1 MKRSWL
7 TLPVV
12 LVVMLGGLLAA
23 GSLVVPGT
31 SASAQEKSPGGVA
44 RSAPKSL
51 VDPLDWPYWRG
62 PEYNSISRETGLPDT
77 ISLDPKEKNGPRWV
91 KPEAAGR
98 GTPIV
103 MRGKLYTLCRHNPS
117 TSTEQEKVLCLDAA
131 TGETIWENK
140 FNVWSSDVPNTRVG
154 WSSVC
159 GDPDTGY
166 VYALGVCGLFQ
177 CIDGET
183 GKTIWSLPL
192 HERLGLLS
200 TYGGRTNY
208 PIVVDDLVILGS
220 VIIGWGDMAIPAQR
234 YFAFDKL
241 TGEVRWFVS
250 TRLRPEDTIY
260 SAPVVAVLNGQ
271 KVVVVGSGD
280 GYVYGFQPQTG
291 KTVFEYLLSRRGLN
305 ASPTVVGDKI
315 YVGHS
320 EENPTG
326 TQMGAVVCLDGT
338 QTGKLTDK
346 AEIWKELELGVGRSA
361 PLVVDDRVYCFDD
374 TGKLIVVN
382 AKTGEPIGRKVDVGT
397 TNFASPLFADGKVYH
412 LEKARWFVLTPDERR
427 GAKGAEPRSKG
438 TNGMFPAG
446 DEAWSSPIV
455 SHGRLYF
462 QTTGALY
469 CFEDKAK
476 EKGAAE
482 RPPLAEIKPVDDD
495 PKPAQLQV
503 VPCEILMKPGEK
515 QQLTVRLFN
524 SRGQFL
530 KEEKAEFELAGAS
543 GGKPVGAIDESGV
556 FTAPDDAAHVA
567 TIVRAK
573 VGDLTGRARI
583 RIVPPLPW
591 SFDFEGLADAPITWV
606 GARYRHVMREVD
618 GSNVMVKI
626 TTIPKGTRSRLS
638 MGHSDEH
645 DYTIQCD
652 FKAATQDNKLPDVGL
667 IAQGYTMA
675 IESLNQRILLN
686 SWGSHEHRFDQ
697 QIPFTLEPDVWYTI
711 KLRAENSAG
720 KAVLRGKVWKRG
732 QDEPADWSIE
742 LVDPLP
748 NVKGSP
754 GLFGNATNAE
764 LYLDNVTVV
773 PNT

>member
-1 MKRSWL
+1 MKRCWL

-12 LVVMLGGLLAA
+12 LVLTFGGLTAA
-23 GSLVVPGT
+23 GPMVLPGAAAT
-31 SASAQEKSPGGVA
+31 AQEKST
-44 RSAPKSL
+44 

-77 ISLDPKEKNGPRWV
+77 ISLDPKAKDGPIWV
-91 KPEAAGR
+91 KPEGAGR

-117 TSTEQEKVLCLDAA
+117 TPTEQEKVLCLDAA
-131 TGETIWENK
+131 TGKTIWENK

-159 GDPDTGY
+159 GDPETGY
-166 VYALGVCGLFQ
+166 VYALGVCGYFQ

-192 HERLGLLS
+192 HERLGVLS

-220 VIIGWGDMAIPAQR
+220 VVIGWGDMAIPAQR
-234 YFAFDKL
+234 YMGFDKL
-241 TGEVRWFVS
+241 TGELRWFIS

-271 KVVVVGSGD
+271 KVLVVGSGD

-305 ASPTVVGDKI
+305 ASPTVADDKI

-326 TQMGAVVCLDGT
+326 TQMGAVVCLDGKR
-338 QTGKLTDK
+338 TGTIDEKG
-346 AEIWKELELGVGRSA
+346 EIWKELELGVGRSA
-361 PLVVDDRVYCFDD
+361 PLVVDGRVYCFDD
-374 TGKLIVVN
+374 AGKLIVVD

-397 TNFASPLFADGKVYH
+397 TNFASPLFADGKIYH
-412 LEKARWFVLTPDERR
+412 VEKARWFILTPDDRR

-455 SHGRLYF
+455 SHGRVYF

-469 CFEDKAK
+469 CFEDKSK
-476 EKGAAE
+476 QKGATE
-482 RPPLAEIKPVDDD
+482 RPPLPEIKPVDDD
-495 PKPAQLQV
+495 PNPAQLQV

-515 QQLTVRLFN
+515 QQLKVRLFN

-530 KEEKAEFELAGAS
+530 KEDKAEFEVSNADAGS
-543 GGKPVGAIDESGV
+543 VDDGGV

-567 TIVRAK
+567 TIVKAK
-573 VGDLTGRARI
+573 IGNLTGRTRI

-591 SFDFEGLADAPITWV
+591 AFDFEGLKDAPITWV
-606 GARYRHVMREVD
+606 GARYRHVMRQVD

-652 FKAATQDNKLPDVGL
+652 FKAGIQDNKLPDVGL

-675 IESLNQRILLN
+675 IESLNKRILLN
-686 SWGSHEHRFDQ
+686 SWGSHEHRYAT
-697 QIPFTLEPDVWYTI
+697 QIPFTLEPNVWYTI

-720 KAVLRGKVWKRG
+720 KAVLRGKVWKKG
-732 QDEPADWSIE
+732 QEEPAEWTIE
-742 LVDPLP
+742 LIDPLP
-748 NVKGSP
+748 NEQGSP

-764 LYLDNVTVV
+764 LFLDNVTVV

>member
-1 MKRSWL
+1 MKRCWPSLSVVPLFVLL
-7 TLPVV
+7 TI
-12 LVVMLGGLLAA
+12 LAA
-23 GSLVVPGT
+23 WAV
-31 SASAQEKSPGGVA
+31 AQDNA
-44 RSAPKSL
+44 T

-62 PEYNSISRETGLPDT
+62 TEYNSISRETGLPDT
-77 ISLDPKEKNGPRWV
+77 ISLDPEAKDGPIWI

-103 MRGKLYTLCRHNPS
+103 MNGKLYTLCRHNPS
-117 TSTEQEKVLCLDAA
+117 SEKEQEKVLCLDAA
-131 TGETIWENK
+131 TGETIWENR

-159 GDPDTGY
+159 GDPETGN
-166 VYALGVCGLFQ
+166 VYALGVSGYFQ
-177 CIDGET
+177 CINGET
-183 GKTIWSLPL
+183 GETIWAIPL
-192 HERLGLLS
+192 HERLGVLS

-220 VIIGWGDMAIPAQR
+220 VVIGWGDMALPAQR
-234 YFAFDKL
+234 YLGFDKR
-241 TGEVRWFVS
+241 TGEIRWFMS

-291 KTVFEYLLSRRGLN
+291 KHLFEYHLSRRGLN
-305 ASPTVVGDKI
+305 NSPTVIGDKI
-315 YVGHS
+315 FVGHS

-338 QTGKLTDK
+338 QTGELAEK
-346 AEIWKELELGVGRSA
+346 AEVWKEWEVGVGRAA
-361 PLVVDDRVYCFDD
+361 PLVVDDRLYAFDD
-374 TGKLIVVN
+374 SGKLHVME
-382 AKTGEPIGRKVDVGT
+382 AATGEPIGRKISLGT
-397 TNFASPLFADGKVYH
+397 MNFASPLFADGKIYH
-412 LEKARWFVLTPDERR
+412 LEKSRWFILTPDEK
-427 GAKGAEPRSKG
+427 KGAVGWERRSKG
-438 TNGMFPAG
+438 TNGMFPSG

-455 SHGRLYF
+455 SRGRLYL

-469 CFEDKAK
+469 CFEDQSKK
-476 EKGAAE
+476 KGAAK
-482 RPPLAEIKPVDDD
+482 RPPQPDVTPVDDD
-495 PKPAQLQV
+495 SEPAQVQV
-503 VPCEILMKPGEK
+503 VPCEVLMKPGET

-530 KEEKAEFELAGAS
+530 KESKAEFEVAGDGS
-543 GGKPVGAIDESGV
+543 VDDGGV
-556 FTAPDDAAHVA
+556 FTAPEEARHTAA
-567 TIVRAK
+567 IVRAK
-573 VGDLTGRARI
+573 VGDLSGRARI
-583 RIVPPLPW
+583 RIVPSLPW
-591 SFDFEGLADAPITWV
+591 KFDFEGLKDAPLSWV

-618 GSNVMVKI
+618 GSNVMVKV

-645 DYTIQCD
+645 DYTIQLD
-652 FKAATQDNKLPDVGL
+652 FKAGIQNNKLPDVGV

-675 IESLNQRILLN
+675 IESLNRRILLN
-686 SWGSHEHRFDQ
+686 SWGSHEHRHAEQ
-697 QIPFTLEPDVWYTI
+697 VPFTLEPNVWYTM

-720 KAVLRGKVWKRG
+720 KAVLRGKVWKKE
-732 QDEPADWSIE
+732 QEEPAEWTIE

-748 NVKGSP
+748 NEKGSP

>member
-1 MKRSWL
+1 MKQFSL
-7 TLPVV
+7 SLPVV
-12 LVVMLGGLLAA
+12 LIVWLAACLAA
-23 GSLVVPGT
+23 GPIIAQET
-31 SASAQEKSPGGVA
+31 ASAPA
-44 RSAPKSL
+44 
-51 VDPLDWPYWRG
+51 DPLDWAYWRG

-77 ISLDPKEKNGPRWV
+77 ISLDPKDENGPIWV
-91 KPEAAGR
+91 RPEAAGR

-131 TGETIWENK
+131 TGETIWENT

-159 GDPDTGY
+159 GDPETGY
-166 VYALGVCGLFQ
+166 IYALGVCGYFQ

-192 HERLGLLS
+192 HERLGVLS

-220 VIIGWGDMAIPAQR
+220 VVIGWGDMALPAQR
-234 YFAFDKL
+234 YLGFDKL
-241 TGEVRWFVS
+241 TGEIRWFMS

-260 SAPVVAVLNGQ
+260 SAPVVAHLNGQ

-280 GYVYGFQPQTG
+280 GLVYGFQPQTG
-291 KTVFEYLLSRRGLN
+291 KHVFEYLLSRRGLN
-305 ASPTVVGDKI
+305 NSPTVVGDKI

-338 QTGKLTDK
+338 QSGRLGDK
-346 AEIWKELELGVGRSA
+346 AEVWRELELGVGRAA
-361 PLVVDDRVYCFDD
+361 PLVVDGRLYGFDD
-374 TGKLIVVN
+374 AGKLVVLD
-382 AKTGEPIGRKVDVGT
+382 AATGEAIGRKIPLGAM
-397 TNFASPLFADGKVYH
+397 NFASPLYADGKIYH
-412 LEKARWFVLTPDERR
+412 LEKSRWFILTPDQD
-427 GAKGAEPRSKG
+427 KGAVGWERRSKG
-438 TNGMFPAG
+438 TNGMFPQG

-455 SHGRLYF
+455 SHGRLYL

-469 CFEDKAK
+469 CFEDKIK
-476 EKGAAE
+476 EKGATE
-482 RPPLAEIKPVDDD
+482 RPPLPEIKPVDDD
-495 PKPAQLQV
+495 PKPAQLQI
-503 VPCEILMKPGEK
+503 VPCEILLKPGQTQK
-515 QQLTVRLFN
+515 LTARLFN

-530 KEEKAEFELAGAS
+530 KEEKVTYDVLGS
-543 GGKPVGAIDESGV
+543 GRVDDSGV
-556 FTAPDDAAHVA
+556 FAAPEDASHGA
-567 TIVRAK
+567 TIVTAK
-573 VGDLTGRARI
+573 LGDLTARARI

-591 SFDFEGLADAPITWV
+591 KFDFEGLKDPPLSWV

-618 GSNVMVKI
+618 GSSVMVKI

-652 FKAATQDNKLPDVGL
+652 FKAGIQDNKLPDVGV

-675 IESLNQRILLN
+675 IESLNNRILLN
-686 SWGSHEHRFDQ
+686 SWGSHEHRHAEQ
-697 QIPFTLEPDVWYTI
+697 VPFTLEPNVWYTI

-720 KAVLRGKVWKRG
+720 KAVLRGKVWKKDG
-732 QDEPADWSIE
+732 QEPGDWTIE

-748 NVKGSP
+748 NEKGSP

-764 LYLDNVTVV
+764 LFLDNLTVV
-773 PNT
+773 PNS

>member
-1 MKRSWL
+1 MQRLFSL
-7 TLPVV
+7 PAVRILFLGFLFAVSAAASTL
-12 LVVMLGGLLAA
+12 
-23 GSLVVPGT
+23 
-31 SASAQEKSPGGVA
+31 AQEKASPA
-44 RSAPKSL
+44 
-51 VDPLDWPYWRG
+51 DPLDWPYWRG
-62 PEYNSISRETGLPDT
+62 PEYNGISRETGLPDT
-77 ISLDPKEKNGPRWV
+77 ISLNPSDKDGPIWV

-117 TSTEQEKVLCLDAA
+117 TAEEQEKVLCLDAA
-131 TGETIWENK
+131 TGETIWENR

-159 GDPDTGY
+159 GDPATGY
-166 VYALGVCGLFQ
+166 VYALGVCGFFQ

-192 HERLGLLS
+192 HERLGVLS

-220 VIIGWGDMAIPAQR
+220 VVIGWGDMALPAQR
-234 YFAFDKL
+234 YIGFDKL

-260 SAPVVAVLNGQ
+260 SAPVLAHLNGQ
-271 KVVVVGSGD
+271 KVMVVGSGD
-280 GYVYGFQPQTG
+280 GSVYGFQPQTG
-291 KTVFEYLLSRRGLN
+291 KIVFEYLLSRRGLN
-305 ASPTVVGDKI
+305 NSPTVVGDKI
-315 YVGHS
+315 FVGHS

-338 QTGKLTDK
+338 QTGKLDDK
-346 AEIWKELELGVGRSA
+346 AEVWRELEIGVGRAA
-361 PLVVDDRVYCFDD
+361 PLVVDDRLYGFDD
-374 TGKLIVVN
+374 AGKLMVMD
-382 AKTGEPIGRKVDVGT
+382 AKTGEAIGRKIPLGAM
-397 TNFASPLFADGKVYH
+397 NFASPLYADGKIYH
-412 LEKARWFVLTPDERR
+412 LEKSRWFILTPDED
-427 GAKGAEPRSKG
+427 KGAVGWERRSKG
-438 TNGMFPAG
+438 TNGMFPQG

-455 SHGRLYF
+455 SHGRLYL

-476 EKGAAE
+476 EKGATE
-482 RPPLAEIKPVDDD
+482 RPPLSELKPVSDD
-495 PKPAQLQV
+495 PKPAQLQI
-503 VPCEILMKPGEK
+503 VPCEILLKPGQT
-515 QQLTVRLFN
+515 QQLTARVFN

-530 KEEKAEFELAGAS
+530 KEEKASYEVLGD
-543 GGKPVGAIDESGV
+543 GVVDESGV
-556 FTAPDDAAHVA
+556 FSAPDSAAHGA
-567 TIVRAK
+567 TIVRARL
-573 VGDLTGRARI
+573 GDLTARARV

-591 SFDFEGLADAPITWV
+591 KFDFEGLTEPPLSWV

-618 GSNVMVKI
+618 GSSAMVKI

-652 FKAATQDNKLPDVGL
+652 FKADVQNNKLPDVGL

-675 IESLNQRILLN
+675 IESLNNRILLN
-686 SWGSHEHRFDQ
+686 SWGSHEHRHHEQ
-697 QIPFTLEPDVWYTI
+697 VSFTLEPNVWYTI

-720 KAVLRGKVWKRG
+720 KAVLRGKVWKR
-732 QDEPADWSIE
+732 DAKEPAEWTIE

-748 NVKGSP
+748 NEKGSP

-764 LYLDNVTVV
+764 LFLDNVVVV
-773 PNT
+773 PNS